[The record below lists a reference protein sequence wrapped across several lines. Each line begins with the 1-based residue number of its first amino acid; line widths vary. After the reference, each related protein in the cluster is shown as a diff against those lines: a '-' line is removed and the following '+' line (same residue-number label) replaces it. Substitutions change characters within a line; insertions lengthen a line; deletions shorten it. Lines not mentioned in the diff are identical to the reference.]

1 MNRDVRDTP
10 LFRTARD
17 HTAAWLRPGE
27 GVPVDIS
34 ELCAAPDGQML
45 AGASTV
51 CEALTGSASTRIAL
65 IELETGTIRLATQGP
80 GSTSER
86 MPRWSPDGGA
96 LAFLSDRDRPGL
108 HHLRLLDV
116 ASGEDRAATAVP
128 GFVEYLHWSADGKS
142 LLLGIAGFGSDL
154 AAANGGFSM
163 AKRDDKSPA
172 WMADVDTGVH
182 QEAWRSV
189 WIYDVAADV
198 ARPASPQGL
207 NIWEAVW
214 CGSDRIAAITSSAP
228 SESEWYTADLRVFDL
243 AGGTSQILL
252 KPQAQLGWLSASP
265 SGASIAVV
273 EAVCSDRTI
282 VAGDLK
288 VIDSR
293 TGLAERI
300 GTLDGD
306 VAQTSWRSETEV
318 LFTAIRG
325 PGWLAGLADTT
336 TKTSRPIQESNETT
350 ASGPRFPE
358 AFPVGV
364 GVDDIV
370 FSREGFFHRP
380 EVVTVRKGVERI
392 VFTFGD
398 ARQHAR
404 LCALGESRAVEWAA
418 PDGLR
423 IQGWLITPPGPGPH
437 PVVLEIHGGPVWHYR
452 PRYIARNTVMT
463 MLVSKG
469 YAILQVNP
477 RGSSGRGQDFARRVF
492 GDMGGADTLD
502 YLSGLDAMIEQ
513 GLADPGRLGVT
524 GGSYGGYMSSWLIT
538 QSDRFAAAVTL
549 CPVTDWVSQHLTC
562 HIPHFCEILLE
573 DDIDNPSGRYFS
585 RSPIHFAGNVSTP
598 TLHICGA
605 LDKCTPP
612 GQALEFHQALL
623 MNGCT
628 SQLVI
633 YPQEGHGVR
642 AMPTVF
648 DYAARVVDWFETHMP
663 AAGEGR

>member
-1 MNRDVRDTP
+1 MNRDARDTTQ
-10 LFRTARD
+10 FKIARD
-17 HTAAWLRPGE
+17 HTAAWLRPGQ

-34 ELCAAPDGQML
+34 DLSAAPDGQML
-45 AGASTV
+45 AGAATV
-51 CEALTGSASTRIAL
+51 CAELNGSASTRIAL
-65 IELETGTIRLATQGP
+65 IPLESGTIRLATQGS
-80 GSTSER
+80 GSER
-86 MPRWSPDGGA
+86 MPRWSPDGRA
-96 LAFLSDRDRPGL
+96 IAFLSDRARPHL
-108 HHLRLLDV
+108 HHLHLLDL
-116 ASGEDRAATAVP
+116 ASGEDRAATNLP
-128 GFVEYLHWSADGKS
+128 GFVEYLQWSADGKS
-142 LLLGIAGFGSDL
+142 ILLGIAGLGADL

-163 AKRDDKSPA
+163 AKRDEKSPA

-198 ARPASPQGL
+198 ARRASPEGL

-214 CGSDRIAAITSSAP
+214 CGADRIAAITSPAP
-228 SESEWYTADLRVFDL
+228 SESEWYTADLRVIDL
-243 AGGTSQILL
+243 AGGTSQVLL
-252 KPQAQLGWLSASP
+252 EAQDQLGWLSASP

-300 GTLDGD
+300 GTLGGD
-306 VAQTSWRSETEV
+306 VVQTSWRSETDV

-350 ASGPRFPE
+350 ASGVRFPE
-358 AFPVGV
+358 AYPLGV

-380 EVVTVRKGVERI
+380 EIVTVREGVERTA
-392 VFTFGD
+392 FTFGD
-398 ARQHAR
+398 AHHHGR

-418 PDGLR
+418 PDGLN

-437 PVVLEIHGGPVWHYR
+437 PLVLEIHGGPVWHYR
-452 PRYIARNTVMT
+452 PRYIARNAVMT

-492 GDMGGADTLD
+492 GDMGGADTFD

-513 GLADPGRLGVT
+513 GVADPGRLGVT

-538 QSDRFAAAVTL
+538 QSDRFAAAVPL
-549 CPVTDWVSQHLTC
+549 CPVTNWVSEHLTC

-573 DDIDNPSGRYFS
+573 DDIDNPASRYFS
-585 RSPIHFAGNVSTP
+585 RSPIHFAGNVRTP

-605 LDKCTPP
+605 MDKCTPP

-628 SQLVI
+628 SQLVT

-642 AMPTVF
+642 SMPTVF

-663 AAGEGR
+663 ANGAGR